1 MLVANRWAH
10 TGVRDPGL
18 FRSEEQR
25 GLFWKVCLQKETKEG
40 GNGQQRIYSGNS
52 VCRRRQ
58 RKGGNGGYLCLGPF
72 ILAMGSFDGLTSNF
86 SCPITCFEAI
96 FLFKNTL
103 VCSRVVGLAVREMD
117 VGEGQLVPSSLTCPP
132 VYPPPTPQGHQRP
145 LLHFFQS
152 NLMCLFSLISTN
164 LEQYREMYSGKCSSQ
179 S

>member
-1 MLVANRWAH
+1 MSSYSKFWASSSEIAGFLKGSVGDWVTGNMLVANRWAH

-96 FLFKNTL
+96 FLFISSFQCFSYLWTSINPRFL
-103 VCSRVVGLAVREMD
+103 GLCQV
-117 VGEGQLVPSSLTCPP
+117 PP
-132 VYPPPTPQGHQRP
+132 VPRVCIGSPGAVT
-145 LLHFFQS
+145 LLLPFMS
-152 NLMCLFSLISTN
+152 
-164 LEQYREMYSGKCSSQ
+164 
-179 S
+179 